1 MALGNVNPSSL
12 IKSARSAYEERR
24 RLEDRIQAHQ
34 FNISSK
40 TEEDT
45 QRYIDHLQQ
54 RMETTADPGDQLTYQ
69 KRVVSARRTHTSHK
83 IQRTAIDIL
92 EGNQELEDKRNTVG
106 QLYRTAVSN
115 NDMDLAQS
123 LRSQYDRLD
132 VQLQKERE
140 REAEKAQVWA
150 DKMARARAT
159 SFEEYAEKLAE
170 GDFGEEMN
178 RQGQFSLKEMN
189 EVLKKRGTDYVDSL
203 VGDNDQGYWDFVHDR
218 ILEISEAYQQAAQF
232 TTSESRRA
240 RLLEDAEQVRNGEAD
255 FEVVPGQ
262 PDLSI
267 KEVEKAMNVKRTGQN
282 LYRDSSDENGNT
294 IFKEKTVTN
303 YMWGRRRDGTYE
315 VVKVFEPEPNRIE
328 TDESRD
334 PVLQNSE
341 EVVSRIEN
349 AGWDVV
355 ESHQDHL
362 LVQVP
367 AGANIPDTPAGK
379 EVRMTL
385 NRDGKFR
392 FVNEEAAA
400 AGQQIFEFDPE
411 QGQVRAVDPEESIG
425 SRFDAGEQEEIDRF
439 NDLLSET
446 DRQQQG
452 PLDRRTPTRTEELFR
467 SAQAVDNLNDA
478 NIAGVGDGVGS
489 PVSGLLLQNQAAEN
503 IRDERER
510 MERAAKRAVEES
522 ERSSRNN
529 VQDTQDPQ
537 GQQQPGQDRVQGG
550 SQRSR
555 RDIQGNQ
562 PGHGINQIPGRDV
575 GNIDV
580 APPDQNQQDIT
591 VREPDRNQDRLRVDN
606 NPDNRQI
613 VVDDSGSGGNN
624 RNRNDED
631 DGGFL
636 DDITDFFG
644 F

>member
-1 MALGNVNPSSL
+1 MALGNVNPSTL
-12 IKSARSAYEERR
+12 VKNARSAYEKRR

-45 QRYIDHLQQ
+45 QQYIDHLRQ
-54 RMETTADPGDQLTYQ
+54 RMETTADPGDQLTFQ
-69 KRVVSARRTHTSHK
+69 KRIVSARRTHTSHK

-92 EGNQELEDKRNTVG
+92 EGNQDLEDKRNTVG

-150 DKMARARAT
+150 DKMARARAN
-159 SFEEYAEKLAE
+159 SFEEYAEKLIE
-170 GDFGEEMN
+170 GDFGDEMN

-189 EVLKKRGTDYVDSL
+189 ELLKKKGTDYVDSL
-203 VGDNDQGYWDFVHDR
+203 VGDDNKGYWDFVHDR
-218 ILEISEAYQQAAQF
+218 ILEVSSAYQQAAQF
-232 TTSESRRA
+232 TTSDSKKI
-240 RLLEDAEQVRNGEAD
+240 RLLEKAREVRNGEAD

-267 KEVEKAMNVKRTGQN
+267 KEVEKAMNIKRTGQN

-294 IFKEKTVTN
+294 IFKEKVLTG
-303 YMWGRRRDGTYE
+303 YAIGRHRDGTYE
-315 VVKVFEPEPNRIE
+315 RIKVFDAEPNRLE
-328 TDESRD
+328 VESRD
-334 PVLQNSE
+334 DPVTMNSQ
-341 EVVSRIEN
+341 EVVSKIED

-367 AGANIPDTPAGK
+367 PGVDIPGTPAGK

-385 NRDGKFR
+385 NRQGKFQ
-392 FVNEEAAA
+392 FVNEEAE
-400 AGQQIFEFDPE
+400 GDVFEFDVDTGE
-411 QGQVRAVDPEESIG
+411 VREMTFEEDFSG
-425 SRFDAGEQEEIDRF
+425 GRFDVGEQEEIDRF
-439 NDLLSET
+439 NDLLQET
-446 DRQQQG
+446 KRQQQG
-452 PLDRRTPTRTEELFR
+452 PLDRRTPSRTEELFR

-478 NIAGVGDGVGS
+478 NITGVGDGVGS

-510 MERAAKRAVEES
+510 MERAAKRAVEEA
-522 ERSSRNN
+522 ERSSQG

-537 GQQQPGQDRVQGG
+537 GRRQPGQDRIQGG
-550 SQRSR
+550 RERAR
-555 RDIQGNQ
+555 RNIQGNQ
-562 PGHGINQIPGRDV
+562 PGHGINQIPGRDIGRIPV
-575 GNIDV
+575 T
-580 APPDQNQQDIT
+580 PPDQDQQDVT
-591 VREPDRNQDRLRVDN
+591 VREPDRDQDRLRVDN

-624 RNRNDED
+624 RNQDDD
-631 DGGFL
+631 DGGFF
-636 DDITDFFG
+636 DNITDFFG